1 MELKNRKDMDSA
13 FQWDFTDI
21 FESDEAWEK
30 ELNAI
35 AQEIPKVASYEGK
48 LGNGVKVM
56 KEAFDFFAEIMRR
69 TELVYIYAMLHKSAD
84 ASEPKHLEMEG
95 KAMMLYVQLSSSLAF
110 LNPEILAIPEK
121 KLNKIMANKKMAL
134 YKHMVEDITRA
145 RPHTLDAKTEKIMA
159 MMSDFTNTPS
169 NVYDA
174 LTDVDME
181 LPKIKDENG
190 EEVQLTSGNFGV
202 FRINPNKEVRD
213 AAFNAMFGT
222 YKKFNNTIAA
232 NYAGEIKS
240 TVFGA
245 KVRNFGSAC
254 ESAIFNSNVPVAVYD
269 SLIEAVHNALPTMKK
284 YIELR
289 KKVLGLEKIDMYDMY
304 VPMVDDVEMK
314 FTFEESREIIKNAL
328 APLGEEYA
336 KLLDEAY
343 DNRWMDVYENK
354 GKTSGAFSC
363 GIYGVHPY
371 VLLNFT
377 ETFDD
382 VSTIAHELG
391 HAMHS
396 YKSSKAQEYINSD
409 YKIMVAEV
417 ASTVNEVLLTK
428 YMLNKETDPK
438 KKAYLLNHF
447 LEGFRTTVFRQTL
460 FAEFEKKAH
469 EMAEAGIPLT
479 GEALNKLY
487 RELECLYYEGA
498 EVPEMVDYEWSYIP
512 HFYRCFYVY
521 QYATGFSSAVAIADN
536 ILTTGNAD
544 NYLKFLSTGGSDYP
558 LEELKIAG
566 VDLTKPE
573 AVGNAMKVFAE
584 TLDEL
589 EKLLE
594 TL

>member
-13 FQWDFTDI
+13 YQWDFTDI
-21 FESDEAWEK
+21 FESDEAWESK
-30 ELNAI
+30 LNAI
-35 AQEIPKVASYEGK
+35 AQTIPSISAFEGK
-48 LGNGVKVM
+48 LGKDAKTM
-56 KEAFDFFAEIMRR
+56 KAAFDYITEIMRQ
-69 TELVYIYAMLHKSAD
+69 TELVFIYAMLHKSAD
-84 ASEPKHLEMEG
+84 ASEPKNLEMES
-95 KAMMLYVQLSSSLAF
+95 KAMSLYVQLSAATAF
-110 LNPEILAIPEK
+110 INPEILAIPEK
-121 KLNKIMANKKMAL
+121 KLNKIMANKNMAL
-134 YKHMVEDITRA
+134 YKHFVDDITRA
-145 RPHTLDAKTEKIMA
+145 RPHTLDGKTERMLA
-159 MMSDFTNTPS
+159 MMSEFTQTPS

-190 EEVQLTSGNFGV
+190 EEVQLTAGNFGV
-202 FRINPNKEVRD
+202 FRINPNKGVRD
-213 AAFNAMFGT
+213 AAFNGMFGT
-222 YKKFNNTIAA
+222 YKKYNNTIAA
-232 NYAGEIKS
+232 NYAGEIKEHI
-240 TVFGA
+240 FRA
-245 KVRNFGSAC
+245 KVRNFDSAC
-254 ESAIFNSNVPVAVYD
+254 ECAIFDSNVPVSVYD
-269 SLIEAVHNALPTMKK
+269 SLIEAVHNALPDMKR

-304 VPMVDDVEMK
+304 IPMVEDADLK
-314 FTFEESREIIKNAL
+314 FTFDESRTIIKEAL

-343 DNRWMDVYENK
+343 DNKWMDVYENK

-363 GIYGVHPY
+363 GVYGVHPY

-396 YKSSKAQEYINSD
+396 YKSDKAQAYVNHD
-409 YKIMVAEV
+409 YKITVAEV
-417 ASTVNEVLLTK
+417 ASTVNEVLLAK

-469 EMAEAGIPLT
+469 EMAAAGTPIT

-487 RELECLYYEGA
+487 RKLECLYYDGA
-498 EVPEMVDYEWSYIP
+498 EVPELVDYEWSYIP
-512 HFYRCFYVY
+512 HFYRNFYVY

-536 ILTTGNAD
+536 ILTTGNAE

-589 EKLLE
+589 EKLME